1 MFLILELSGNL
12 RMEKQNPKM
21 SANIS
26 KIVLCTSTYY
36 PIVEITNELKGE
48 ELKKI
53 KLANETSILRMQ
65 LALDTFRNVA
75 KVGATCV
82 LTDGGSNKEF
92 FDEINK
98 INSEANREVIRVIPE
113 TSAKE
118 KMSMGESR
126 RLAFFS
132 VFGGTIDEWNSGK
145 RDVSDKEGAEFC
157 LWIEP
162 EKADL
167 VTQEN
172 LEKILLTFTEQN
184 AEIVVPARMQ
194 EGWETLPQKQAWI
207 EKRANRE
214 AAKIVGSQ
222 NLDLW
227 FGPKV
232 FSRAAARFFLESK
245 GPRWEGLMEPV
256 HRGIREGIAVVP
268 ASVNYKYDLRQ
279 KEMEEGD
286 LGDDFFSKR
295 VTQYAEIQAFLGND
309 IWKQIG
315 DEFRGSRSK
324 KERK

>member
-1 MFLILELSGNL
+1 MN
-12 RMEKQNPKM
+12 NM

-26 KIVLCTSTYY
+26 KLTLCTSTYH
-36 PIVEITNELKGE
+36 PIVEINHELKDE

-53 KLANETSILRMQ
+53 LLANETSVLRMQ

-98 INSEANREVIRVIPE
+98 INAEANREVIRVIPE
-113 TSAKE
+113 SSAKE

-132 VFGGTIDEWNSGK
+132 AFGGTIDEWNSGK
-145 RDVSDKEGAEFC
+145 RDVSDKKGAEFC
-157 LWIEP
+157 LWLEP

-172 LEKILLTFTEQN
+172 LEKILLTFSEQN

-207 EKRANRE
+207 EKRANKE
-214 AAKIVGSQ
+214 AAKIVGSP

-232 FSRAAARFFLESK
+232 FSRSAAKFFLESK
-245 GPRWEGLMEPV
+245 GPRWEGLMDPV
-256 HRGIREGIAVVP
+256 HNAIKEGVVVAP
-268 ASVNYKYDLRQ
+268 ASVDYRYDLRQ

-286 LGDDFFSKR
+286 LGDDFFAKR
-295 VTQYAEIQAFLGND
+295 IIQYTEIQAFLGND
-309 IWKQIG
+309 IWKMMG
-315 DEFRGSRSK
+315 NELRGSRSK
-324 KERK
+324 KERR